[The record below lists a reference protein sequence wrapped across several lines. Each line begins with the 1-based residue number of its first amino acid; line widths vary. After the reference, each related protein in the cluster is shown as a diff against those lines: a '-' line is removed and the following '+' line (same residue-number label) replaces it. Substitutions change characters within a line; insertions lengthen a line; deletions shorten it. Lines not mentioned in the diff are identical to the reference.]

1 MVKPIVNIADATYTD
16 LAALSRMMGSELPV
30 GRFGG
35 RMAPLAPVLQT
46 KKLGVNVTELAP
58 GKCAFPFHS
67 HRSNEELFFVIEG
80 EGHLRFGDQ
89 TFPVRSGDVAACSPG
104 GPEVAHQFVN
114 TGAAPLKIL
123 AVSTMLQ
130 PEVCHYPDS
139 KKFAVLDGMGPQGF
153 RHVGREENNVDYWE
167 GE

>member
-1 MVKPIVNIADATYTD
+1 VKPIVNIADATYTD
-16 LAALSRMMGSELPV
+16 LAALSRMMGSELPA

-46 KKLGVNVTELAP
+46 KKLGVNVT
-58 GKCAFPFHS
+58 
-67 HRSNEELFFVIEG
+67 
-80 EGHLRFGDQ
+80 D
-89 TFPVRSGDVAACSPG
+89 
-104 GPEVAHQFVN
+104 
-114 TGAAPLKIL
+114 PLKIL

-139 KKFAVLDGMGPQGF
+139 KKVAVLDGMGPQGF
-153 RHVGREENNVDYWE
+153 RQVGRQENNVDYWE